1 MRRTMAP
8 LRDYGFSYYLRRS
21 AFARLQRI
29 AALAQH
35 ESTCPRRRDTS
46 ACCVNDR
53 LFNLAHDPVRDL
65 GESTALP
72 RLDARA
78 CAALNRLHDKR
89 AAALAFAWRGEV
101 HRVQWAFD
109 ESAMPPHDVYRFKLG
124 GHSGRLGLDR
134 PAQMRLFDEPRLEQL
149 PRDLRAILL
158 ADAAHELVDALMRAT
173 RLTFEWLPGDEPAA
187 PASPAAQQAACFRV
201 VTSGADP
208 SGGWRGFVQFDDA
221 AALADLAPPL
231 GPRAAPPATAVDPLA
246 RLRFPLRWRIGTT
259 QIRLREVRSVRAGDI
274 VSVED
279 WQSAGAAIVATAEAG
294 AHRFVALAEGS
305 RITIQQSR
313 DSTMNRNRDTATNAT
328 EPQEAVAN
336 APIDRLDALEVTLR
350 FEVGDLEV
358 SLGELRN
365 LRAGHVFELGQP
377 LNRSVVRILAHG
389 NLLGK
394 GYLVAVGERLGVRV
408 SEFAPSEI

>member
-1 MRRTMAP
+1 M
-8 LRDYGFSYYLRRS
+8 
-21 AFARLQRI
+21 
-29 AALAQH
+29 
-35 ESTCPRRRDTS
+35 
-46 ACCVNDR
+46 NDR
-53 LFNLAHDPVRDL
+53 LFNLDHEPVREL

-78 CAALNRLHDKR
+78 CAALNRLHDER
-89 AAALAFAWRGEV
+89 AAPLSFAWRGEAHYV
-101 HRVQWAFD
+101 RWAFD
-109 ESAMPPHDVYRFKLG
+109 ESAMPPHEIYRFRLG
-124 GHSGRLGLDR
+124 GRTGRLGLDR
-134 PAQMRLFDEPRLEQL
+134 PAQMRLFDETRLERL

-158 ADAAHELVDALMRAT
+158 ADATHELVDTLMRAT
-173 RLTFEWLPGDEPAA
+173 RQSFEWLSGDEPT
-187 PASPAAQQAACFRV
+187 ASPTQAAQHAACFRV
-201 VTSGADP
+201 VSAADP

-231 GPRAAPPATAVDPLA
+231 GPGAAPPATAVDPLA

-259 QIRLREVRSVRAGDI
+259 QIRLREVHSVRAGDI

-294 AHRFVALAEGS
+294 ARRFVALAEGS

-313 DSTMNRNRDTATNAT
+313 DSTMNRNPDTATNAT
-328 EPQEAVAN
+328 ESQEAAAN

-408 SEFAPSEI
+408 SEFAPSEV

>member
-1 MRRTMAP
+1 M
-8 LRDYGFSYYLRRS
+8 
-21 AFARLQRI
+21 
-29 AALAQH
+29 
-35 ESTCPRRRDTS
+35 
-46 ACCVNDR
+46 NDR

-78 CAALNRLHDKR
+78 CAALNRLHDER
-89 AAALAFAWRGEV
+89 AAPLSFVWRGETQ
-101 HRVQWAFD
+101 RVQWSFD
-109 ESAMPPHDVYRFKLG
+109 DSAMPPHDVYRFRLG
-124 GHSGRLGLDR
+124 GRSGRLALDR

-158 ADAAHELVDALMRAT
+158 ADAAHELVDTLMRAT
-173 RLTFEWLPGDEPAA
+173 RLSFEWLPGDEPTA
-187 PASPAAQQAACFRV
+187 PAPHAAQDAAGFRI
-201 VTSGADP
+201 TSAADP
-208 SGGWRGFVQFDDA
+208 SDGWRGFVQFDDA

-231 GPRAAPPATAVDPLA
+231 VACAAPPATVVDPLA

-294 AHRFVALAEGS
+294 ARRFVALAEGS

-313 DSTMNRNRDTATNAT
+313 DSTMNRNPDTAANAT
-328 EPQEAVAN
+328 EPQEAAAN

>member
-1 MRRTMAP
+1 
-8 LRDYGFSYYLRRS
+8 
-21 AFARLQRI
+21 
-29 AALAQH
+29 
-35 ESTCPRRRDTS
+35 
-46 ACCVNDR
+46 VNDR

-78 CAALNRLHDKR
+78 CAALNQLHDER
-89 AAALAFAWRGEV
+89 AAPLSFAWRGEI
-101 HRVQWAFD
+101 HHVQWAFD

-124 GHSGRLGLDR
+124 GRSGRLGLDR
-134 PAQMRLFDEPRLEQL
+134 PAQMRLFDEPQLELL

-187 PASPAAQQAACFRV
+187 PAPPAAQQAAGFRV

-208 SGGWRGFVQFDDA
+208 SSGWRGFVQFDDA

-231 GPRAAPPATAVDPLA
+231 GPSAALPATTVDPLA

-294 AHRFVALAEGS
+294 ARRFVALAEGS
-305 RITIQQSR
+305 RITIQQSK
-313 DSTMNRNRDTATNAT
+313 DSTMNRNPNTATNAT
-328 EPQEAVAN
+328 ELQEAAAN